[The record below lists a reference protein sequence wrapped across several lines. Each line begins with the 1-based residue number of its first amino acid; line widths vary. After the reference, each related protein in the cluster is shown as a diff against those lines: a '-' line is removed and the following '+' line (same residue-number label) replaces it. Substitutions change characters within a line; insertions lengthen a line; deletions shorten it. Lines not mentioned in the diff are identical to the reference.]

1 MVNAPAYGGL
11 RPDWGFDLTGM
22 SKAEA
27 IQELYRRLSAEPPA
41 SSMAEAYAMIDSLL
55 NQVESERRG
64 IPLSDDLNALG
75 LDRMM
80 IQSLTPENW
89 TGLDGP
95 VAHSEMKS
103 GRITWLYEDGAIKV
117 TRDIEDRQRITEFW
131 KEGGRYMRS
140 EPQAEIMGGKG
151 GD

>member
-1 MVNAPAYGGL
+1 M
-11 RPDWGFDLTGM
+11 GM
-22 SKAEA
+22 SKTEA

-41 SSMAEAYAMIDSLL
+41 SSMAEAYAMIESLL

-103 GRITWLYEDGAIKV
+103 GRITWLYKYGAIKV
-117 TRDIEDRQRITEFW
+117 TRDIEGRQRITEFW
-131 KEGGRYMRS
+131 KDGVR
-140 EPQAEIMGGKG
+140 
-151 GD
+151 